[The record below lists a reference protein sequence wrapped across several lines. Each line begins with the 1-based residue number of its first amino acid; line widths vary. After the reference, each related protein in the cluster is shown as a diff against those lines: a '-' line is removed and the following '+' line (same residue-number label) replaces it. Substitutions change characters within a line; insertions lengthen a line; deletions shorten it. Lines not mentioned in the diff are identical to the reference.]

1 MNISNIIIHYDF
13 NFSFM
18 ESQWY
23 YQPSKNMY
31 ETIIKIDNI
40 LKNNENYERHV
51 FDKIVVYSLK
61 DLKFQFSK
69 FDNNENYLY
78 Y

>member
-1 MNISNIIIHYDF
+1 MISIFHLWNPMVLPTI
-13 NFSFM
+13 
-18 ESQWY
+18 
-23 YQPSKNMY
+23 KNMY

-61 DLKFQFSK
+61 DLNKFQFLELK
-69 FDNNENYLY
+69 YQ
-78 Y
+78 